1 MSAAQPHQQ
10 CLRHSLNAYFSF
22 VEPANSAPTN
32 KQGSGEKDKSSQRPI
47 EQHHKQILQ
56 KTKAEENGSQ
66 QRPAANVITPT
77 TKQVPASTQAAKN
90 NINQDDDIAST
101 SAAAVMCPDA
111 TTIQQW
117 NIVKMV
123 KYLGSHELCV
133 AFAEVYGL
141 LPKSRLCTIH
151 KTKMA
156 FHKRHPVGYFKC
168 SRGNCRTKSLISRA
182 AGTWFE
188 GVKLSFPHVFYLMY
202 CFEHRFTWEDI
213 YRENYASVG
222 KKLSSATISDWYS
235 YCREA
240 VVIFQLDQQEFKGKI
255 GGPGKVVQIDES
267 KFGKRKYN
275 KGRRVEGHWVL
286 GMIEDGSEDLRLEVC
301 LDNVRSAEVLI
312 PLIRKNVLEGTTIRT
327 DFWRAYEC
335 LPEYG
340 YIHRKVNHSDP
351 GNPFIAEDGTNTQRI
366 ESHWRV
372 VKRFFYEDNYNNPA
386 NFADV
391 IVEFLWRRE
400 IQRKN
405 TDPFI
410 SLLGVI

>member
-1 MSAAQPHQQ
+1 
-10 CLRHSLNAYFSF
+10 
-22 VEPANSAPTN
+22 
-32 KQGSGEKDKSSQRPI
+32 
-47 EQHHKQILQ
+47 
-56 KTKAEENGSQ
+56 
-66 QRPAANVITPT
+66 
-77 TKQVPASTQAAKN
+77 
-90 NINQDDDIAST
+90 
-101 SAAAVMCPDA
+101 MCRDA

-117 NIVKMV
+117 NVVKMV

-141 LPKSRLCTIH
+141 LPKSRLSAIH
-151 KTKMA
+151 KTQMA
-156 FHKRHPVGYFKC
+156 LHKRPPLGYFKC
-168 SRGNCRTKSLISRA
+168 SRGNCRSKSLISRA

-188 GVKLSFPHVFYLMY
+188 GVKLSFPQVFYLMY
-202 CFEHRFTWEDI
+202 CFAHRFTREDI
-213 YRENYASVG
+213 YREDYASVE
-222 KKLSSATISDWYS
+222 KKFSSATISDWYS

-240 VVIFQLDQQEFKGKI
+240 VVIFQLDHQEFKGKI

-301 LDNVRSAEVLI
+301 PDNVRSAEVLI
-312 PLIRKNVLEGTTIRT
+312 PLIRKNVREGTTIKT

-340 YIHRKVNHSDP
+340 YIHKKVNHSDP
-351 GNPFIAEDGTNTQRI
+351 ANPFIAEDGTNTQRI

-372 VKRFFYEDNYNNPA
+372 VKRFFYKDNYNNPA

-400 IQRKN
+400 MQKKN
-405 TDPFI
+405 ADPFNA
-410 SLLGVI
+410 LLAVIKYVYNTK

>member
-1 MSAAQPHQQ
+1 
-10 CLRHSLNAYFSF
+10 
-22 VEPANSAPTN
+22 
-32 KQGSGEKDKSSQRPI
+32 
-47 EQHHKQILQ
+47 
-56 KTKAEENGSQ
+56 
-66 QRPAANVITPT
+66 
-77 TKQVPASTQAAKN
+77 
-90 NINQDDDIAST
+90 
-101 SAAAVMCPDA
+101 MCRDA
-111 TTIQQW
+111 TMIQQW
-117 NIVKMV
+117 NIAQMV
-123 KYLGSHELCV
+123 KYLGSHELFV
-133 AFAEVYGL
+133 LFAEVYGL
-141 LPKSRLCTIH
+141 LPKSRLCVIH
-151 KTKMA
+151 KTQMA
-156 FHKRHPVGYFKC
+156 LHKRHVGYFKC

-188 GVKLSFPHVFYLMY
+188 GVKISFPHVFYIMY
-202 CFEHRFTWEDI
+202 FTREGI
-213 YRENYASVG
+213 YRENYVSVG

-240 VVIFQLDQQEFKGKI
+240 VVIFQLDHQEFKGKI

-301 LDNVRSAEVLI
+301 SDNVRSAEVLI
-312 PLIRKNVLEGTTIRT
+312 PLIRKHVHEGTTIRT

-340 YIHRKVNHSDP
+340 YNHEKVNHSDP
-351 GNPFIAEDGTNTQRI
+351 GNPFVAEDGTHTQRI

-372 VKRFFYEDNYNNPA
+372 VKRFFYKDNYNNPA

-400 IQRKN
+400 IQKKH

-410 SLLGVI
+410 ALLGVIKYICV